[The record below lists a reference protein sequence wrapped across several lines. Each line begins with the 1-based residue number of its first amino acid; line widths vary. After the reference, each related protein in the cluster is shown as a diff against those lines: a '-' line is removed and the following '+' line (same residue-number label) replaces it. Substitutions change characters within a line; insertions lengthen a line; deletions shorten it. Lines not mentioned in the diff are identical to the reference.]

1 MKLLSAILFVLMI
14 EYTFGATG
22 GEDMRLGLVNETVIP
37 NEFNMVAISQP
48 SLSADDMLKTISA
61 IDVRYDYTIYKSFN
75 DQFIVVAFLKGQKDT
90 IIDMQYMSIATVTKW
105 YNEKLDEFLGRGE
118 SDV

>member
-1 MKLLSAILFVLMI
+1 MKLLSAMLFVILI
-14 EYTFGATG
+14 EYTFGTTG